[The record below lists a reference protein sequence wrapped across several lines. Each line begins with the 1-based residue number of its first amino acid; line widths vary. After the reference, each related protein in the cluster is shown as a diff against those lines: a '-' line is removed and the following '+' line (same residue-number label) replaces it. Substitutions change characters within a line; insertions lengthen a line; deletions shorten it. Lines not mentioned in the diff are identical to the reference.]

1 MNKLGGSDYET
12 ARDRLRTVMIAA
24 AIACVGSLLTPQSFI
39 SLKLFLTIATIL
51 LFVTMLFIIVRGCR
65 CPHCGKIIFM
75 GALSATHCHRCK
87 RSLTTGKKQKK
98 SKR

>member
-1 MNKLGGSDYET
+1 MGKLGGSDYDT

-24 AIACVGSLLTPQSFI
+24 AISCVGSLLTPESFV

-51 LFVTMLFIIVRGCR
+51 LFATLVFIIIRDCR

-75 GALSATHCHRCK
+75 GALSATHCPRCK
-87 RSLTTGKKQKK
+87 RSLTTGKKYKK
-98 SKR
+98 SKK

>member
-1 MNKLGGSDYET
+1 
-12 ARDRLRTVMIAA
+12 MIAA
-24 AIACVGSLLTPQSFI
+24 AIACVGSLLTPQSFL

-75 GALSATHCHRCK
+75 GALSATHCPRCK

>member
-1 MNKLGGSDYET
+1 MGKLGGSDYDT

-24 AIACVGSLLTPQSFI
+24 AIFCVGSLLTPESFV

-51 LFVTMLFIIVRGCR
+51 LFGTMVFIIVRECR

-75 GALSATHCHRCK
+75 GALSATHCPRCK
-87 RSLTTGKKQKK
+87 RSLTTGKKYKK
-98 SKR
+98 SKK

>member
-24 AIACVGSLLTPQSFI
+24 AIACVGSLLTPQSFL

-75 GALSATHCHRCK
+75 GALSATHCPRCK
-87 RSLTTGKKQKK
+87 RSLTTGKQQKK

>member
-24 AIACVGSLLTPQSFI
+24 AIACVGSLLTPQSFL

-65 CPHCGKIIFM
+65 CPHCGKRILT
-75 GALSATHCHRCK
+75 GVLVVKVCPKCK
-87 RSLTTGKKQKK
+87 RSLTTGKKV
-98 SKR
+98 KR

>member
-1 MNKLGGSDYET
+1 MGKLGGSDYDT

-24 AIACVGSLLTPQSFI
+24 AIFCVGSLLTPESFV

-51 LFVTMLFIIVRGCR
+51 LFGTMVFIIVRECR

-75 GALSATHCHRCK
+75 GALSATHCPRCK
-87 RSLTTGKKQKK
+87 RSLTTGKKFKK
-98 SKR
+98 SKK